1 MSMLSKDLHA
11 LSMELLKLSQATSQ
25 EGDENH
31 EKVYS
36 YYYSKGALD
45 YRDKLLEVLGNVYNT
60 SSAADAYRILLKTYP
75 DPYLIR

>member
-45 YRDKLLEVLGNVYNT
+45 YRDKLLEVLGNISNT
-60 SSAADAYRILLKTYP
+60 SSAADAYYTLLKTYP